1 MITHAAMPTWLFIVI
16 IFSVMGPMMRMM
28 FGGRGFYSPSRW
40 KRLDRGMADDV
51 ARLDSAL
58 AERDTVIEDLQRRL
72 GEMEER
78 LDFTERLL
86 AERSGIGYTSA
97 PEQAPSP

>member
-1 MITHAAMPTWLFIVI
+1 MITHGAMPTWLILVIVFGAI
-16 IFSVMGPMMRMM
+16 GPMMRMM
-28 FGGRGFYSPSRW
+28 FGGRGFYSQTRW

-86 AERSGIGYTSA
+86 AERSTERKDSM
-97 PEQAPSP
+97 PVSR

>member
-1 MITHAAMPTWLFIVI
+1 MITHAAMPTWLVFVI
-16 IFSVMGPMMRMM
+16 IISVMGPMMRMI
-28 FGGRGFYSPSRW
+28 FGRGFYPHSRW
-40 KRLDRGMADDV
+40 KRLDRGNAEDV
-51 ARLDSAL
+51 TRLDGAI

-86 AERSGIGYTSA
+86 AERSAVGYNSA
-97 PEQAPSP
+97 PEQANGP

>member
-1 MITHAAMPTWLFIVI
+1 MITHAAMPTWLVFVI
-16 IFSVMGPMMRMM
+16 IISAMGPMMRMI
-28 FGGRGFYSPSRW
+28 FGGGFQRPHKW
-40 KRLDRGMADDV
+40 KRFERGTADDV
-51 ARLDSAL
+51 ARLDSAI

-86 AERSGIGYTSA
+86 AERSVERKDSVPLA
-97 PEQAPSP
+97 R

>member
-1 MITHAAMPTWLFIVI
+1 MITHGAMPTWLILLIVFGTI
-16 IFSVMGPMMRMM
+16 GPMMRMI
-28 FGGRGFYSPSRW
+28 FGGGFQPYHKRKRFERGA
-40 KRLDRGMADDV
+40 ADDV
-51 ARLDSAL
+51 ARLDSAI

-86 AERSGIGYTSA
+86 SERSATGYTSA
-97 PEQAPSP
+97 PEQAHSP